1 MWLTDLK
8 NPISVIEHI
17 YATYTPR
24 MAHAYPKQHIQVFEC
39 LNMTG
44 FSRVKLLFLLCI
56 LYNITLSNTLY
67 PTKRVRYY
75 WYCESFATRMHNI
88 FKYSYSRI
96 YPLILIHIIYNKRT
110 NQERITN
117 IEQNENIARTWWSYS
132 FCWI

>member
-24 MAHAYPKQHIQVFEC
+24 MAHAYPKQHIQVFEYV
-39 LNMTG
+39 NMIG
-44 FSRVKLLFLLCI
+44 FSRVKLLFLLRI

-75 WYCESFATRMHNI
+75 WYCESFATRKHNV
-88 FKYSYSRI
+88 FKHSDICI
-96 YPLILIHIIYNKRT
+96 YPSNQIHIIYTKRT

-132 FCWI
+132 FSWI